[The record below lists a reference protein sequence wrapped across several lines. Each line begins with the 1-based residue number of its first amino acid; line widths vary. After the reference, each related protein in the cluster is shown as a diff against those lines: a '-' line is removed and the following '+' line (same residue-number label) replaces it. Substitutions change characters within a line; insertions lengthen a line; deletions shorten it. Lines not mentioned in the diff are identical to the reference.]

1 MSLNLLNIRK
11 RIGMLLTKKTI
22 LFILYCSLVLSAGC
36 ATMTLG
42 LAVGASAIKN
52 QIEVTKERQKNE
64 MINETI
70 RKAIWN
76 YGHFF
81 YNNTIKLLTN
91 LLEIRTNS
99 EQQIVIHTY
108 LGASFYLQGRVKDA
122 EDNFRKILLIDK
134 NYKLDPKKYPPHM
147 IKFYQKVKR
156 VK

>member
-1 MSLNLLNIRK
+1 
-11 RIGMLLTKKTI
+11 MLLTKKTI
-22 LFILYCSLVLSAGC
+22 LFILYCSLVFNSGC
-36 ATMTLG
+36 STITFG
-42 LAVGASAIKN
+42 LVLGASAIKN
-52 QIEVTKERQKNE
+52 QIDITKERQRNE

-70 RKAIWN
+70 KNAVWK
-76 YGHFF
+76 YEHFF
-81 YNNTIKLLTN
+81 YNNTIKLLTE